1 MNIDTLKKPKD
12 LGFQVSVS
20 KTFSV
25 STEAMWLFLL
35 SEAGITVW
43 LGEIKIDDF
52 ELQKSFITKSIQ

>member
-20 KTFSV
+20 KTFNV
-25 STEAMWLFLL
+25 STDAMWLFLL